1 MPDLDG
7 TRFAEAIKD
16 DPATRGAMVV
26 MLTSIGS
33 WRQVR
38 RMEGGSIDAC
48 LVKPVRQSQLLQA
61 LTGAWARQSARSL
74 AALAENVGE
83 GRKNPQGAAPA
94 RVLVADDSVVKQRVA
109 VRRLENL
116 GMRADVAANGREVLE
131 MLP

>member
-16 DPATRGAMVV
+16 DPATRGAIVF

-38 RMEGGSIDAC
+38 RMEGGGIDAC
-48 LVKPVRQSQLLQA
+48 PVKPVRQSQLLQA
-61 LTGAWARQSARSL
+61 LTGARARQSARSL
-74 AALAENVGE
+74 AALAENVGG

-94 RVLVADDSVVKQRVA
+94 RVLVADDNVVNQKVA

-116 GMRADVAANGREVLE
+116 GMRADVAANGRRSS
-131 MLP
+131 